1 MYVLKFLDNRFIFD
15 FLINIMEKK
24 PHRIDIHH
32 HILPPEYLKSLAKI
46 DVITAGNVAFPI
58 WAPEES
64 VAIMDKLGIATAI
77 TSISSPGVYFGDI
90 KFTRDLARVCNDYS
104 ANLISKYPQRFGGF
118 ATLPLPNIESSLT
131 ELEYA
136 LDTLELDGVAL
147 LSNINGK
154 YLGDP
159 EFEEL
164 FMELNRRKTVVFIH
178 PDAPPAEKL
187 PQLNFPSS
195 VLEFVFDTTRAV
207 ANLLHHGILKRY
219 SNIKFIL
226 AHAGGT
232 APYLAWRITF
242 GNKRLIKYLN
252 NFYYDMAISATNYVF
267 NTLMELTDP
276 SKMLF
281 GSDYPFVHEI
291 IAKEMIQGIGT
302 YIGLNKEECFA
313 IEQENALSL
322 FPRFKSVL
330 TSP

>member
-1 MYVLKFLDNRFIFD
+1 
-15 FLINIMEKK
+15 MEKK
-24 PHRIDIHH
+24 LHRIDIHH

-46 DVITAGNVAFPI
+46 GVITAGNVAFPT

-64 VAIMDKLGIATAI
+64 LSVMDKLGIATAI

-90 KFTRDLARVCNDYS
+90 KFTKDLARLCNDFS
-104 ANLISKYPQRFGGF
+104 ASLIKTYPQRFGGF
-118 ATLPLPNIESSLT
+118 ATLPLPDIEESLN
-131 ELEYA
+131 EVEYA
-136 LDTLELDGVAL
+136 LDTLKLDGVVL

-164 FMELNRRKTVVFIH
+164 FSELNRRKAVVFIH

-187 PQLNFPSS
+187 PKLNFPTS

-219 SNIKFIL
+219 SDIRFIL

-232 APYLAWRITF
+232 APYLAWSITF

-252 NFYYDMAISATNYVF
+252 NFYYDMAISATSYIF
-267 NTLMELTDP
+267 NTLMELTDT
-276 SKMLF
+276 SKMLL

-291 IAKEMIQGIGT
+291 VAKEMFQSIGT
-302 YIGLNKEECFA
+302 YKGFNDDDCFA

-322 FPRFKSVL
+322 FPRLNSDY
-330 TSP
+330 